1 MFRLFMKALTLLTM
15 NVHSREDL
23 KKYEFYY
30 LLPFM
35 YFVLIV
41 TKERILL

>member
-1 MFRLFMKALTLLTM
+1 MEALTLLTM

-30 LLPFM
+30 LLPLM
-35 YFVLIV
+35 YFVFCH
-41 TKERILL
+41 KRERSIAK